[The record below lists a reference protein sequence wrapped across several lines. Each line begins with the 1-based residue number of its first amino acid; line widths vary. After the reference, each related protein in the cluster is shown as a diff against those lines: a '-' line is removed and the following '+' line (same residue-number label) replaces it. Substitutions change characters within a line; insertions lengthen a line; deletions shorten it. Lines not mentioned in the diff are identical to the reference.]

1 MTSTRSRTG
10 ARPDAAGGTDA
21 RFEVQVCSAAIDH
34 KDVVRQLLELY
45 LHDLSEFTDA
55 NVGSHGV
62 YGYFYLD
69 DYWTEPDRH
78 PFLLQVDNHWA
89 GLALVRSG
97 SPHDMS
103 EFFVMRK
110 YRRNG
115 VGRAAV
121 QILFDSFPG
130 DWQIRQLAA
139 NRPAT
144 RFWRSVI
151 PVPFEE
157 DNIEMGPRQRFR
169 VGELV
174 GSPRPKTAAQACI
187 TRTDRSGIRH

>member
-1 MTSTRSRTG
+1 VRV
-10 ARPDAAGGTDA
+10 RPASLDD
-21 RFEVQVCSAAIDH
+21 
-34 KDVVRQLLELY
+34 KDVVRHLLELY
-45 LHDLSEFTDA
+45 LHDLSEFTGA

-69 DYWTEPDRH
+69 DYWSEPDRH
-78 PFLLQVDNHWA
+78 PFLLQVETHWA
-89 GLALVRSG
+89 GLALVRAG
-97 SPHDMS
+97 LPHDMT

-115 VGRAAV
+115 VGRAAA
-121 QILFDSFPG
+121 QILFDLFPG
-130 DWQIRQLAA
+130 MWQIRQLAA

-157 DNIEMGPRQRFR
+157 DIIEMGPRQRFR
-169 VGELV
+169 VGGPEA
-174 GSPRPKTAAQACI
+174 KT
-187 TRTDRSGIRH
+187 